1 MNLHSIH
8 SYPLMSHGY
17 VYCMS
22 NPAMPGLLKIGY
34 TERTLDE
41 RLQEANLSTWVPQPF
56 LLEFAKFVKQPN
68 AKEQI
73 VHRILAAE
81 RVNAR
86 REFFRTSV
94 EPVRLLFDL
103 MDGQW
108 WDGEESTEQEGRVMG
123 DDIIRTFLDKHI
135 FPPTGGEPVT
145 WGVIAATFQTWK
157 RETGI
162 SQGNAMKLRDKIIE
176 VHGKPNRGEG
186 WTAFSLRSPGKT
198 D

>member
-1 MNLHSIH
+1 
-8 SYPLMSHGY
+8 MSHGY

-34 TERTLDE
+34 TERTIDE

-73 VHRILAAE
+73 IHRILAAE
-81 RVNAR
+81 RVNPR
-86 REFFRTSV
+86 REFFRASV
-94 EPVRLLFDL
+94 EPVRLLFEL

-123 DDIIRTFLDKHI
+123 DDIIRAFLDKHI
-135 FPPTGGEPVT
+135 FPPTGDGHSVT
-145 WGVIAATFQTWK
+145 WGILAATFQTWK
-157 RETGI
+157 REMGI

-186 WTAFSLRSPGKT
+186 WTAFSLRPPGKT
-198 D
+198 DV

>member
-1 MNLHSIH
+1 
-8 SYPLMSHGY
+8 MSHGY

-41 RLQEANLSTWVPQPF
+41 RLQEANLSTWVPHPF

-86 REFFRTSV
+86 REFFRTTV

-123 DDIIRTFLDKHI
+123 DDIIRTFLDKHMY
-135 FPPTGGEPVT
+135 PPTGDGQAVT
-145 WGVIAATFQTWK
+145 WGVLAATFQTWK

-198 D
+198 DA